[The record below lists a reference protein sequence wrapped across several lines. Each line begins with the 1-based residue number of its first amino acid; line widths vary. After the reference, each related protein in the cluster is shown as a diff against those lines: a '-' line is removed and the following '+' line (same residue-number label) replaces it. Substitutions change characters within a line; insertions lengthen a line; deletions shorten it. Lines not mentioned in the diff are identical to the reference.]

1 MNYENR
7 KISTEERLNT
17 CERKIQAL
25 NEAVMGVMISTIV
38 LLIIFTVTVAIL
50 ATR

>member
-1 MNYENR
+1 MNDKNH

-17 CERKIQAL
+17 CERNIQGL
-25 NEAVMGVMISTIV
+25 NEAVMGVIISTIV